1 VAIIVVF
8 GGIMVFNQIQKSA
21 GAKAGEA
28 FGTAMIAYNAHEY
41 DKAIELFRN
50 AADNYRSTVQGIQ
63 SAYMLGTILYEKE
76 KYDEAITWHTVASK
90 GGEKADFIA
99 GQAIEAIALCYEAKG
114 DVKSAISYL
123 ETALKDNSVKF
134 RHSAIKWKLA
144 LLNKNSDINRA
155 KLLCNEL
162 VSDTLAKDFHQKAEN
177 LIAALEAGS
186 AG

>member
-1 VAIIVVF
+1 
-8 GGIMVFNQIQKSA
+8 
-21 GAKAGEA
+21 
-28 FGTAMIAYNAHEY
+28 MIAFNAHEY

-50 AADNYRSTVQGIQ
+50 VADSYRSTVQGIQ
-63 SAYMLGTILYEKE
+63 GAYMLGSILYEKE
-76 KYDEAITWHTVASK
+76 KYDEAITWYTVASK

-99 GQAIEAIALCYEAKG
+99 GQAIEGIALCYEAKG

-123 ETALKDNSVKF
+123 ETALKDESIKF

-144 LLNKNSDINRA
+144 LLTKNSDINRA

-177 LIAALEAGS
+177 LIAAIEAGS